1 MQKGSIN
8 RVILVGY
15 LGGDPESRYTP
26 SGTAVANFNVATN
39 ESRKNSDGDFEDH
52 TEWHRCVL
60 FGKSAETATQYL
72 KKGQLVYVEGRLRT
86 RSWEDKEGNKR
97 NTTEVHGDMF
107 TMLGR
112 RSISDNN
119 PPAEKENVS
128 DDDLS
133 FDSSPAEK
141 KKISDDDLPF

>member
-39 ESRKNSDGDFEDH
+39 ESRKNSDGGFEDH

-72 KKGQLVYVEGRLRT
+72 KKGQMVYVEGRLRT

-112 RSISDNN
+112 RSSSKESVLV
-119 PPAEKENVS
+119 EKESVS
-128 DDDLS
+128 
-133 FDSSPAEK
+133 EEE
-141 KKISDDDLPF
+141 DLPF

>member
-60 FGKSAETATQYL
+60 FGKPAETATQYL
-72 KKGQLVYVEGRLRT
+72 KKGQMVYVEGRLRT

-112 RSISDNN
+112 RSSSNDSV
-119 PPAEKENVS
+119 PAEKENVS
-128 DDDLS
+128 
-133 FDSSPAEK
+133 EEEE
-141 KKISDDDLPF
+141 DLPF

>member
-39 ESRKNSDGDFEDH
+39 ESRKNSDGGFEDH

-60 FGKSAETATQYL
+60 FGKPAETATQYL
-72 KKGQLVYVEGRLRT
+72 KKGQMVYGGQIENAL
-86 RSWEDKEGNKR
+86 
-97 NTTEVHGDMF
+97 
-107 TMLGR
+107 LGR
-112 RSISDNN
+112 QGREQAQHHGS
-119 PPAEKENVS
+119 AR
-128 DDDLS
+128 
-133 FDSSPAEK
+133 
-141 KKISDDDLPF
+141 

>member
-1 MQKGSIN
+1 
-8 RVILVGY
+8 
-15 LGGDPESRYTP
+15 
-26 SGTAVANFNVATN
+26 
-39 ESRKNSDGDFEDH
+39 
-52 TEWHRCVL
+52 
-60 FGKSAETATQYL
+60 
-72 KKGQLVYVEGRLRT
+72 
-86 RSWEDKEGNKR
+86 
-97 NTTEVHGDMF
+97 MF

>member
-39 ESRKNSDGDFEDH
+39 ESRKNSDGGFEDH

-60 FGKSAETATQYL
+60 FGKPAETATQYL
-72 KKGQLVYVEGRLRT
+72 KKGQMVYVEGRLRT

-97 NTTEVHGDMF
+97 TTTEVHGDMF

-112 RSISDNN
+112 RSDGGGNAPLKNADNGG
-119 PPAEKENVS
+119 
-128 DDDLS
+128 D
-133 FDSSPAEK
+133 
-141 KKISDDDLPF
+141 DDDLPF